1 MYSYWPYREKTT
13 AIHFPINADTGLHQ
27 VHYTWAGAAALEAL
41 CLVFPTVNFALID
54 SDCVPTS
61 LFEIAELVNL
71 MTDKASRAEAMQ
83 HNTMASSSQ
92 CPPAVLLTT
101 EAKAEL
107 NAGLIIVT
115 GHIPTCTADVDMD
128 QATPDACMPL
138 TAAPGSSS
146 SDAPAPKARRIAHS
160 ANRRSADEW
169 VTALYNSRAS
179 FLATTAVPEDPAEA
193 IRGGL
198 VLTPLL
204 GCKARTPLDWTHAW
218 AMLGEWAG
226 IIAFPIPEQAEW
238 PRHGDGRYLRPDF
251 VERTPPFLTWA
262 RPIFEQGALSPMSVF
277 PADFPIL
284 CLPGDKLFQSK
295 ELDNG
300 YSLPPIVHAFHGSK
314 VGLGHQ
320 LQQWQSKGLQ
330 PLAVSLI
337 GVDEAPPLW
346 THPTG
351 CDFVRGSKIV
361 AKPHVSQKRSLTKT
375 QVLLLQSLWTPVEA
389 PNCNNDHTPWPKT
402 CQTACVFC
410 GQQASL
416 QLPTAQILP
425 LLEALQQ
432 RLGIDPSNAELAIN
446 EVLASHAD
454 PKYTDW
460 KIIVMDNTTWQ
471 LNDADPGSLDVQ
483 CTGLG
488 GGELDE
494 EWDVLLACKKEAH
507 VYGPSLSK
515 QDDWNARAGTI
526 AGTAHTQEYLLLH
539 IAMFPI
545 GAHTWCRVLGVPY
558 ADQVQAQIISRAMK
572 LLRFCPITPA
582 HRKPP
587 WPGYTHGLRLFTKLL
602 VAHPLVGVCLPPEI
616 RPVDY
621 LRLTGYMVGSIFIRG
636 HSAGSYAGMVWETIL
651 SEFPDIEGKTVL
663 AAIALPPSLLT
674 AHSLSQLRQV
684 HLIHHA
690 DDRLCVWNPSNQ
702 DTKLLKQRGFA
713 ITHITGWR
721 AYLGTAQHSYSHW
734 TRVALPEGRPDMA
747 QLEGTPGVLPFEVYS
762 QAPLRLISWCSFEL
776 PKTAKRLL
784 RELAIMCELP
794 ETTTQA
800 LVAVHNSA
808 VQTEQEATQY
818 LASLATVTIASR
830 AKLLTYTTMVQHFL
844 GTLQLPMAVY
854 MLDYCLPMLSPN
866 EGYNEAGLTMQ
877 SAGPIRQPWQPITFE
892 FLFKG
897 SEFGHWKVKGGQDAF
912 AFRHPSLGKTE
923 VFSLLESD
931 AHHHKV
937 SPIGTGRLV
946 AMVGTTDAPADD
958 GRDLEILFGLVL
970 AITPRTSK
978 SKDELPASR
987 IHRQCNPRFIE
998 VAFLSGPAIEFFAQE
1013 QFLALQDWYVASGQR
1028 LEPIDATVHGQ
1039 KGPLPGTFFLHT
1051 MWMFGCTKPTRE
1063 VTAVAQTPPCRY
1075 HLGLGIYNVQ
1085 TAVEGMD
1092 GNKRSHFLHLCGQLL
1107 RLVLIPCH
1115 VEGEPHP
1122 WTRTTALSFAAELD
1136 GHVLGTLC
1144 AVTMALLT
1152 NRLDLCIQGL
1162 FGAGKSKSMAILIL
1176 ALIEIDAT
1184 DSLKILF
1191 ICKEN
1196 SGTRS
1201 FADLL
1206 LWLDPPS
1213 GVFGRIGRL
1222 VGDQERNKS
1231 SYSHTKFD
1239 IHPRERRQML
1249 SKCQL
1254 ILATGGTVAQDLT
1267 MQWSTM
1273 SGFMQELSLMVIDE
1287 GQQYGTDREIAVI
1300 SLLKQQ
1306 PLVLWT
1312 GDSEQTPGGIDR
1324 AARNAKRSRQLLLSK
1339 KHGLRSDRHYYMPAN
1354 LADAMI
1360 RLLDGSSN
1368 EGLAT
1373 LSQILRRGQ
1382 HTLGQLW
1389 TSQLS
1394 PQDTDDLRAANAVLP
1409 GLRTQFEAAQPHVQ
1423 RHSSTCRTAGRHDG
1437 QLPTIPGTPC
1447 LDLAACRDPPTYGW

>member
-1 MYSYWPYREKTT
+1 
-13 AIHFPINADTGLHQ
+13 
-27 VHYTWAGAAALEAL
+27 
-41 CLVFPTVNFALID
+41 
-54 SDCVPTS
+54 
-61 LFEIAELVNL
+61 
-71 MTDKASRAEAMQ
+71 
-83 HNTMASSSQ
+83 
-92 CPPAVLLTT
+92 
-101 EAKAEL
+101 
-107 NAGLIIVT
+107 
-115 GHIPTCTADVDMD
+115 
-128 QATPDACMPL
+128 MP
-138 TAAPGSSS
+138 
-146 SDAPAPKARRIAHS
+146 
-160 ANRRSADEW
+160 
-169 VTALYNSRAS
+169 
-179 FLATTAVPEDPAEA
+179 
-193 IRGGL
+193 
-198 VLTPLL
+198 
-204 GCKARTPLDWTHAW
+204 C
-218 AMLGEWAG
+218 
-226 IIAFPIPEQAEW
+226 
-238 PRHGDGRYLRPDF
+238 
-251 VERTPPFLTWA
+251 
-262 RPIFEQGALSPMSVF
+262 
-277 PADFPIL
+277 
-284 CLPGDKLFQSK
+284 
-295 ELDNG
+295 
-300 YSLPPIVHAFHGSK
+300 
-314 VGLGHQ
+314 
-320 LQQWQSKGLQ
+320 
-330 PLAVSLI
+330 
-337 GVDEAPPLW
+337 
-346 THPTG
+346 
-351 CDFVRGSKIV
+351 
-361 AKPHVSQKRSLTKT
+361 
-375 QVLLLQSLWTPVEA
+375 
-389 PNCNNDHTPWPKT
+389 
-402 CQTACVFC
+402 
-410 GQQASL
+410 
-416 QLPTAQILP
+416 
-425 LLEALQQ
+425 
-432 RLGIDPSNAELAIN
+432 
-446 EVLASHAD
+446 
-454 PKYTDW
+454 
-460 KIIVMDNTTWQ
+460 
-471 LNDADPGSLDVQ
+471 
-483 CTGLG
+483 
-488 GGELDE
+488 
-494 EWDVLLACKKEAH
+494 
-507 VYGPSLSK
+507 
-515 QDDWNARAGTI
+515 
-526 AGTAHTQEYLLLH
+526 
-539 IAMFPI
+539 
-545 GAHTWCRVLGVPY
+545 VLGVPS
-558 ADQVQAQIISRAMK
+558 ADQLQAQIISRAMK

-621 LRLTGYMVGSIFIRG
+621 LRLTGYMVGSLFIRG

-651 SEFPDIEGKTVL
+651 SEFPDVEGRTVL

-702 DTKLLKQRGFA
+702 DIKLLKQRGFA

-794 ETTTQA
+794 ETTTQE
-800 LVAVHNSA
+800 LVTHIAVHNSA

-830 AKLLTYTTMVQHFL
+830 TKLLNYTTMVQHFL

-854 MLDYCLPMLSPN
+854 MLDYYLPMLSPN
-866 EGYNEAGLTMQ
+866 EGYNETGLTMQ
-877 SAGPIRQPWQPITFE
+877 SAGPIRQPWQPIAFE

-923 VFSLLESD
+923 VFSLLASD

-946 AMVGTTDAPADD
+946 AMVGTADAPADD
-958 GRDLEILFGLVL
+958 GRDLQILFGLVL

-987 IHRQCNPRFIE
+987 IHRQCNPSFIE

-1013 QFLALQDWYVASGQR
+1013 QFVALQDWYAASGQR
-1028 LEPIDATVHGQ
+1028 LDPIDATVQGQ
-1039 KGPLPGTFFLHT
+1039 KGPVPGTFFLHT

-1115 VEGEPHP
+1115 VEGESHP

-1176 ALIEIDAT
+1176 ALIEIDVT

-1249 SKCQL
+1249 NKCQL

-1273 SGFMQELSLMVIDE
+1273 GGFMQELSLLVIDE

-1300 SLLKQQ
+1300 SLLRQQ

-1339 KHGLRSDRHYYMPAN
+1339 KHGLRSDRNYYMPAN

-1360 RLLDGSSN
+1360 RLLDGSAN

-1373 LSQILRRGQ
+1373 LSQILKRGQ
-1382 HTLGQLW
+1382 PTLGQLW

-1394 PQDTDDLRAANAVLP
+1394 PQDTEDLRAANTVLP
-1409 GLRTQFEAAQPHVQ
+1409 GLRAQFEAAQPHVH
-1423 RHSSTCRTAGRHDG
+1423 RHSRFVDAELLEGTTVNFPRSLVRLAWILQHAATLLPMAGDIQAVLNSQTAGVSDIHAWGLMLPSSSRVSPVTYHSVVAVRYPDLCRCINGLWELGSFASGGLPDRPPGFQLVLWDTNARINGLVATDLETLVSEVLHPFPNNAGFADGLFVMTTATDHKNNLNRSVLKKDYARTLRVETIANSAGGTAQVSIVAQPSIGFLNTKYYSNGSPTEDTEDCLGRITVGLTRSKSLTLLVSPLDMMGLMGMAQVIATIAYGIRGLRRGETTWGWPDFDADPAQENLAQLSRWSLNSAPAWEFPPLAIANQYHDQQANEVKRARYRLILVRG
-1437 QLPTIPGTPC
+1437 SDLRWLNRERLQEVKTGLATQHKWLPEQTLPFSEVVLYAYAADRTPF
-1447 LDLAACRDPPTYGW
+1447 PTYVCLPSGLYKARTGQVVAQTGPEQEILSLPGMYFFDGWRVHPTLPIQTSPRYRSDCTCTWYRTQTVA